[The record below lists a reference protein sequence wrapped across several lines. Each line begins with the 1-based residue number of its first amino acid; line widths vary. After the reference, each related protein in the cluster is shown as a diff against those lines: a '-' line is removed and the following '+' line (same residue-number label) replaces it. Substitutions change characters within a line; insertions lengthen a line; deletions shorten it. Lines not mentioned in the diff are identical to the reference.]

1 VYSTLPM
8 ALGCSVGLGP
18 LVGTRLS
25 CARTLATQFGATR
38 RIQAVQLP
46 YRQGYDFVVQALVG
60 QAGHACM
67 HAGKSQSVDAC
78 MHAGWLAARH
88 VRNDHAIT

>member
-1 VYSTLPM
+1 M

-18 LVGTRLS
+18 LVETRLS

-60 QAGHACM
+60 QATKRQRAAIDLVQLNLVTTTMGQLLQE
-67 HAGKSQSVDAC
+67 G
-78 MHAGWLAARH
+78 LASGAWRG
-88 VRNDHAIT
+88 VPSSG